1 LLIARTLA
9 SSSALRDMGVP
20 FESSSLG
27 G

>member
-1 LLIARTLA
+1 LLIARTLS